1 MSDDSRTLLSG
12 SDSPNLGRIFL
23 ACCCVVAVVL
33 SASLLVPASASLG
46 SSPVHSLLVFGEG
59 TGDGAGGRL
68 GALDPTPSTTVGQSV
83 ADGENP
89 YRSLGTE
96 VHFTVRSSSPSYWRT
111 GAYGTYTGDRWTQ
124 TDDSRP
130 YDGDVSPDARGERV
144 SYSVTLNQSATA
156 LPTVW
161 RPNTVSVSGVSPSLR
176 VTDGR
181 AVVAETTLPEG
192 TSYVGES
199 SVQTRDPEVLR
210 TAGTDYPDGV
220 ESRYATLPDDASPR
234 VARLTEDITANAS
247 TPYEKAVA
255 IERWLESN
263 KEYSLSASHD
273 DDGGTVVEEFVFDMD
288 EGYCEYFASSMAV
301 MLRSQDVPARYVVG
315 YSTGER
321 TGPNT
326 YTVRNMNAHAW
337 VEVYFPDTGWV
348 RFDPTPGQDRIDSE
362 RRAYEQREQGTYDAA
377 GANDTATPEPT
388 SATPNGSESTDDA
401 TTPDGSERTRT
412 ADEEVSSDGER
423 TASETTAPPS
433 VTFATNRTPAP
444 GATVEVTVTRG
455 DEPVSGRVVTFNGR
469 PVGTTDAEGRV
480 VGEVPYAETLTVELA
495 DSDGDGRTS
504 LRASA
509 GGRPPTGGATG
520 DAAYAVRS
528 PTISQVT
535 DNDSASYELETN
547 ATLSVVVDPVT
558 GSEVLLVATVDGV
571 PVRDATV
578 TVDGDA
584 AGRTNDR
591 GRVSV
596 TLPSDPGEVAV
607 NVSRG
612 PVRGSETLSLPEL
625 NVSVERSLPLSLPF
639 TSATVRTT
647 LGDENATGVPV
658 RMNGRTV
665 GTTGPDGTA
674 TVSLPFSRT
683 ATVAVERYG
692 QSRSTT
698 VSGMLV
704 NGLALLGVGLAGL
717 VAVGGGAYRR
727 GLTPRTL
734 VLALVRG
741 VPRLFD
747 RFLATLLS
755 GASVADAALDR
766 FRGLR
771 RRVGAVVRGVVAR
784 THSLTEVRAILLAWA
799 TDRYADARERGR
811 RIRRRTV
818 GTPGGE
824 DAGVRDGDPDAR
836 TVRECWDE
844 FRERVSVPK
853 QASRTPGELAAHA
866 VEVDRLPVGPVRTLR
881 DGFREVEYGGRSPA
895 DRSAEMEAATREIRE
910 ALADREEEAAQ
921 TGREGPNGG
930 DGA

>member
-1 MSDDSRTLLSG
+1 MPDDSRTLLSG
-12 SDSPNLGRIFL
+12 SDSPSLGRIFL

-33 SASLLVPASASLG
+33 SAALLGPASASLG
-46 SSPVHSLLVFGEG
+46 SSPVHSHLVFGEG
-59 TGDGAGGRL
+59 TDDGAGGGL
-68 GALDPTPSTTVGQSV
+68 GALDPASSTNVGGAV
-83 ADGENP
+83 VDGESP
-89 YRSLGTE
+89 YRSLDTE
-96 VHFTVRSSSPSYWRT
+96 VHFTVRSKTPSYWRT
-111 GAYGTYTGDRWTQ
+111 GAYATYIGDGWTQ
-124 TDDSRP
+124 AGDGRP

-144 SYSVTLNQSATA
+144 SYSVTLNRSATA

-161 RPNTVSVSGVSPSLR
+161 RPNTVSVSGASPSLR

-181 AVVAETTLPEG
+181 AVVAETALPEG

-199 SVQTRDPEVLR
+199 TVQTRNPEVLR
-210 TAGTDYPDGV
+210 TAGTDYPDAV
-220 ESRYATLPDDASPR
+220 ESRYTSLPDDASPR
-234 VARLTEDITANAS
+234 VARLAADITANAS

-321 TGPNT
+321 TGPDT

-337 VEVYFPDTGWV
+337 VEVYFPETGWV

-362 RRAYEQREQGTYDAA
+362 RRAYEEREDGTYDAA
-377 GANDTATPEPT
+377 GENETAAPEPT
-388 SATPNGSESTDDA
+388 AETPNGSESTDDA
-401 TTPDGSERTRT
+401 ASPDGSQSPGT
-412 ADEEVSSDGER
+412 ADGEVSPDGGTTGEM
-423 TASETTAPPS
+423 TAPRS
-433 VTFATNRTPAP
+433 VTFETNRTPAP

-455 DEPVSGRVVTFNGR
+455 DDPVSGRVVTFNGR

-504 LRASA
+504 LRTSA
-509 GGRPPTGGATG
+509 GGLPPTSGTRG
-520 DAAYAVRS
+520 DAAYAVRA
-528 PTISQVT
+528 PIIAQVAAE
-535 DNDSASYELETN
+535 DSTSYELETN
-547 ATLSVVVDPVT
+547 ATLSVVGDAVT
-558 GSEVLLVATVDGV
+558 GGEVLLVATVDGI
-571 PVRDATV
+571 PVRDAAV
-578 TVDGDA
+578 TVGGDA

-591 GRVSV
+591 GRVAV
-596 TLPSDPGEVAV
+596 TLPSDPGEVTV

-639 TSATVRTT
+639 TTATVRTT

-658 RMNGRTV
+658 TMNGRAV

-698 VSGMLV
+698 VSGMLA
-704 NGLALLGVGLAGL
+704 NGLTLLGVGLVGL

-734 VLALVRG
+734 ALALARG

-755 GASVADAALDR
+755 GASVVDAVLARL
-766 FRGLR
+766 RGLR
-771 RRVGAVVRGVVAR
+771 RRVVAVARGLVAR
-784 THSLTEVRAILLAWA
+784 THSPTEVRAMLLAWA
-799 TDRYADARERGR
+799 AARFADVRERGR
-811 RIRRRTV
+811 EVRRRTV
-818 GTPGGE
+818 GTAG
-824 DAGVRDGDPDAR
+824 DADADARGNPDAR

-844 FRERVSVPK
+844 FRGRVSVPR
-853 QASRTPGELAAHA
+853 QASRTPGEVATHA
-866 VEVDRLPVGPVRTLR
+866 VEVDRLPAGPVRTLR

-895 DRSAEMEAATREIRE
+895 DRSAEMEAAAREIRE
-910 ALADREEEAAQ
+910 TLADREEAEAAG
-921 TGREGPNGG
+921 TVGERPNGG
-930 DGA
+930 HEA